1 MYYVKKIMNFGEFFI
16 VEDVEGIFDFVFFY
30 CVVIYYI
37 VGIVVNVLDVVRCVM

>member
-1 MYYVKKIMNFGEFFI
+1 MRNFGEFFI
-16 VEDVEGIFDFVFFY
+16 VEDVEDILDFVFIY